1 MLEWTNDVT
10 ILELDLCLDPRLVHL
25 DPPEYSPVEDEAADI
40 LLAGSRD
47 AGRPPHDHLAQR
59 LTKQP
64 WIGNPPFSAPLFGRW
79 VVEEQQRQEVELNS
93 SDRTV
98 EVVLRL
104 VAAGGRCQALFR
116 GHLCETLTVRSRRRR
131 RRRRRAQCHSIQKFF
146 VYFQECCSTVSEPK
160 TFRIIAYVTC
170 RTPRQ
175 QFSSG

>member
-47 AGRPPHDHLAQR
+47 AARPPHDHLAER

-131 RRRRRAQCHSIQKFF
+131 RRRRRRRAQCHSILKFF
-146 VYFQECCSTVSEPK
+146 VYFQVL
-160 TFRIIAYVTC
+160 FNGV
-170 RTPRQ
+170 
-175 QFSSG
+175 